1 MIAFEVNDM
10 TCGRCVSAI
19 AQAVR
24 RVDDAAGCR
33 SIWGPDASRSARRRP
48 TLPACRRPSRKRVIR
63 PRPLGLHPLL
73 FLLGQGVAAAAAVE
87 PDGLT
92 EVKGLRRHAQGA

>member
-24 RVDDAAGCR
+24 RVDDAAEVSVDLGTR
-33 SIWGPDASRSARRRP
+33 RVEIRTSAADVAGR
-48 TLPACRRPSRKRVIR
+48 RRPSRKRLFAHDRSGCILCCSYWAGWLLLQ
-63 PRPLGLHPLL
+63 PLSRM
-73 FLLGQGVAAAAAVE
+73 A
-87 PDGLT
+87 
-92 EVKGLRRHAQGA
+92 